1 MAGGPHPMDHPGPE
15 DLRPEVVAGR
25 RPVLE
30 ALRGGRPLHRI
41 LLSPSAHGP
50 VVRDIL
56 QEARQRAVVVQ
67 TVDER
72 RLRRLAGPVP
82 HQGVVA
88 LVAARPP
95 ATVDQILARARERGE
110 PPVVVVLDG
119 VQDPLNLG
127 AIIRTAEGA
136 GAHGVIIPRRRA
148 AGLTPAVARASAGA
162 VEHLPVAQVTNLA
175 RCLDELKAAG
185 LWVVGADPG
194 AADLYHQV
202 RLVPPLALVLGGEE
216 RGMSRLVRERCDQL
230 VRLPMRGRVQSLN
243 VSAAAAVLLYE
254 VARQAG
260 LAPVSAVPR
269 APAERPPEARAP
281 FP

>member
-1 MAGGPHPMDHPGPE
+1 MDHPGP
-15 DLRPEVVAGR
+15 DVRPETVVGR

-30 ALRGGRPLHRI
+30 ALRSGRPLHRI
-41 LLSPSAHGP
+41 LLSLSAHGP
-50 VVRDIL
+50 VVRDIVH
-56 QEARQRAVVVQ
+56 QARSRGVVVQ

-72 RLRRLAGPVP
+72 RLRQLAGALP

-95 ATVDQILARARERGE
+95 ATVDQILARARERNE
-110 PPVVVVLDG
+110 PPLVVVLDG

-162 VEHLPVAQVTNLA
+162 LEYLPVAQVTNLV
-175 RCLDELKAAG
+175 RCLSDLKAAG
-185 LWVVGADPG
+185 LWVVGADPQ
-194 AADLYHQV
+194 ASDLYHQA

-216 RGMSRLVRERCDQL
+216 RGISRLVREHCDQL

-254 VARQAG
+254 VVRQASLTRPAREG
-260 LAPVSAVPR
+260 R
-269 APAERPPEARAP
+269 AAASGRQARAP

>member
-1 MAGGPHPMDHPGPE
+1 MDRPGSDPVAPE
-15 DLRPEVVAGR
+15 TIVGR

-30 ALRGGRPLHRI
+30 ALRGGRPVHRI
-41 LLSPSAHGP
+41 LLSPSSHGP

-56 QEARQRAVVVQ
+56 REARSRGVVVQ

-72 RLRRLAGPVP
+72 RLRQLAGAVP

-88 LVAARPP
+88 VAAARPA
-95 ATVDQILARARERGE
+95 ATVEQILARARQAGE
-110 PPVVVVLDG
+110 PPLVVVLDG

-162 VEHLPVAQVTNLA
+162 LEHLPVASVTNLA
-175 RCLDELKAAG
+175 RTLDDLKAAG
-185 LWVVGADPG
+185 LWVVGTDP
-194 AADLYHQV
+194 AAGELYHRA

-216 RGMSRLVRERCDQL
+216 RGVSRLVREHCDL
-230 VRLPMRGRVQSLN
+230 VVRLPMRGRVQSLN

-254 VARQAG
+254 VVRQAG
-260 LAPVSAVPR
+260 LATPAPGGER
-269 APAERPPEARAP
+269 APAVRAP